1 MLRSV
6 GRESRKSVE
15 SVPKDGLLGYCPKDD
30 FDVF

>member
-6 GRESRKSVE
+6 GIESRKSVE
-15 SVPKDGLLGYCPKDD
+15 SVPKNGLLGYCSEDD